1 MAENYLSRSIAD
13 KQKDSGVPD
22 DIVKGLYAVFPSAI
36 DEGYLPNNFAN
47 IENMLTLSDI
57 EGKESKIEQQVF
69 SFAYVL
75 KNVIEKE
82 QTKETAFLQAMINKY
97 GELDKYPFLKQE
109 IKELKELLE
118 IKNSEADLTAN
129 FPTIFKKMQSIISKL
144 SEFQEMVKNN
154 NVDFEAFEKEVETI
168 TERDIFTAFT
178 EYVHDERILD
188 MSVDDFLDKEFSNY
202 MTNYLAQKGGAID
215 KIKSF
220 VETIKKVAEIKD
232 YSALQSY
239 KATNSKIKDVKELK
253 SNKGKKRV
261 INNIEDLADALVI
274 TLLNGKLRGMA
285 GETTLTISGTSSAG
299 QVEKTLTNFLGG
311 QSQVQGESDNVV
323 ILSAELE
330 IVTEDVFD
338 TLRKANNGALTS
350 EKISEYIHDAKN
362 NVGWVIRY
370 SSKDQSGGRYE
381 QYLSEGWDSRKDFLQ
396 GGSGAVTA
404 KHSASLNS
412 RINTILDFSK
422 TIGNDKNIDNFLFIL
437 ANVGKSLLYEKEYN
451 KAKELLLQL
460 SFVFLL
466 EEWGIEERVRENIEQ
481 VKNYPEGAK
490 TIHVFYLNGEYYPG
504 SFFLKTILANVEKR
518 LSKGVLKTTLSKE
531 LVIKE
536 GGVEK
541 KISALE
547 YYLKMKEQVPPGI
560 ARWNNLRAFNLEK
573 TTFDLKIDD
582 TALQDFI
589 QVLSLPEF

>member
-1 MAENYLSRSIAD
+1 MGENYLSRSMAD
-13 KQKDSGVPD
+13 KQKDSGVPN

-36 DEGYLPNNFAN
+36 EEGYLPNNFAN
-47 IENMLTLSDI
+47 IENILTLSDI
-57 EGKESKIEQQVF
+57 QGKESKIEQEVF

-82 QTKETAFLQAMINKY
+82 EAKEMAFLQAMIDKY
-97 GELDKYPFLKQE
+97 GELEKYPFLNEE

-118 IKNSEADLTAN
+118 VRNNEADLTAN

-144 SEFQEMVKNN
+144 STYQEMVKNN
-154 NVDFEAFEKEVETI
+154 NVDFKEFEKEVETI

-178 EYVHDERILD
+178 EYVNDERILD
-188 MSVDDFLDKEFSNY
+188 MSVADFLDKGFSDY
-202 MTNYLAQKGGAID
+202 MTNYLAQKGGAVD
-215 KIKSF
+215 KIRNF
-220 VETIKKVAEIKD
+220 VETIKKVAEVKD

-239 KATNSKIKDVKELK
+239 KATNSKVKDVKELK
-253 SNKGKKRV
+253 SNKGKVRV
-261 INNIEDLADALVI
+261 INNIEDLANTLVI

-285 GETTLTISGTSSAG
+285 GETTLTISGAAAAG
-299 QVEKTLTNFLGG
+299 QVEKTLTNFLGT
-311 QSQVQGESDNVV
+311 QSRVQGESDNMV

-338 TLRKANNGALTS
+338 ILRKANNGALTS
-350 EKISEYIHDAKN
+350 EKISEYIHDVKN

-381 QYLSEGWDSRKDFLQ
+381 QYLSEGWDSRKDSLQ

-422 TIGNDKNIDNFLFIL
+422 TIGRDKNIDNFLFIL

-466 EEWGIEERVRENIEQ
+466 EEWGIEERVREDIEK
-481 VKNYPEGAK
+481 VENYPEGAK

-504 SFFLKTILANVEKR
+504 SFFLKAILANVDKR
-518 LSKGVLKTTLSKE
+518 LSKGVLKTSLSKE
-531 LVIKE
+531 LVVKE
-536 GGVEK
+536 GKTEK
-541 KISALE
+541 KVSALE
-547 YYLKMKEQVPPGI
+547 YYLKMREQVPSGI
-560 ARWNNLRAFNLEK
+560 ARWNNLRAYNLEK
-573 TTFDLKIDD
+573 TTFDLNIDT
-582 TALQDFI
+582 TALQEFI
-589 QVLSLPEF
+589 KVLSLPEF